1 MVGGVGSDP
10 GDRGRGLSRGV
21 AVAPRGSSKQSLK
34 STGPDDDR
42 QGREKEEAPG
52 RLPERQASRE
62 LGGLL
67 ASTPKL
73 PKLLSDS
80 GDRWG
85 HWSSLGTNQ

>member
-34 STGPDDDR
+34 STGPDDDG
-42 QGREKEEAPG
+42 QGREKKAPG

-62 LGGLL
+62 HGGAPCQRSKAAQAAL
-67 ASTPKL
+67 
-73 PKLLSDS
+73 
-80 GDRWG
+80 
-85 HWSSLGTNQ
+85 